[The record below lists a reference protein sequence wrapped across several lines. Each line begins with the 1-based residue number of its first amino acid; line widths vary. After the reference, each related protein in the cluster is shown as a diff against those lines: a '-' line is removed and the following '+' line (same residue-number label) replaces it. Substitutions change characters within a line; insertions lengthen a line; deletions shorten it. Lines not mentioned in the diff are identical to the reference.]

1 MEKTEF
7 IKSFREKVSAICP
20 EYGLVAID
28 AIVAQACLESNYG
41 ASKLSS
47 HYNNYWGM
55 KCGSSY
61 KGKSVNMKTQEE
73 YEAGTK
79 TTIKSNFRAYDSV
92 EDGIKGYCEFITGMK
107 RYKNLLG
114 VTDSNQY
121 IETIKADGWATDS
134 AYISKVKSVLEVVLA
149 SSKAEET
156 TAPTPTPAPVE
167 PVKPT
172 ASSATVE
179 RAQKAINMFIGSNLT
194 VDGIRGANTNK
205 ALAKALQYALNRDY
219 GANLA
224 IDGAIGELTRKAYE
238 KKTVKKGAQSWL
250 VSWLEI
256 SLLLTGNYTNTIEF
270 AGVFGSGVDTAV
282 RAFQENNGLTVD
294 GVVGKNT
301 INKIIEVLG
310 L

>member
-47 HYNNYWGM
+47 QYNNYWGM

-149 SSKAEET
+149 SSNTEAT
-156 TAPTPTPAPVE
+156 TEPTPAPVVT
-167 PVKPT
+167 VKPT
-172 ASSATVE
+172 VRSTTVE
-179 RAQKAINMFIGSNLT
+179 RAQKAINMFIDSNLT
-194 VDGIRGANTNK
+194 VDGIRGAKTNE

-224 IDGAIGELTRKAYE
+224 IDGAIGKLTRDAYE
-238 KKTVKKGAQSWL
+238 EKTVKKGAQSWL

-256 SLLLTGNYTNTIEF
+256 SLLLTGNYTKTIEF

-294 GVVGKNT
+294 GIVGKNT